1 MEPRKN
7 AILSVSA
14 GGMAGEAIFAEAIT
28 SVGGWYFSIFS
39 TCLLWCWRVVYGTML
54 IWLTVLVLVLLFA
67 ALGFAKGAIRMFF
80 PLIGLFVGIALALP
94 LSPLVRPLVPM
105 VGLENPI
112 WSILLPPV
120 IVFFL
125 VSLIMV
131 GIGFVV
137 HWKLNLYYKYRTDD
151 NQYQR
156 WLRLNQRAGISMG
169 LVAGVVY
176 SLLIGVVVY
185 SLGYL
190 TVQVSA
196 GDSDPAVI
204 RYLNQA
210 RGDLHS
216 SGLESAVAS
225 FSPTPQIYYSAAD
238 VLGLLYHNPLLHTRL
253 ATYPPF
259 LALAERPEL
268 QDIANDSAYQ
278 NMLATQASVSQI
290 IQDPKTQG
298 LINNEGLKAELKQ
311 IDLKDLYHYLKTGES
326 DLYSDRPVLGR
337 WEVDPFASMLQEK
350 RRRVS
355 LTVGDMLK
363 LREQMKLLGSMR
375 LIFTPD
381 NVVRLK
387 GPDVAALMQ
396 RVEEVGIQR
405 RRTVPVV
412 RVPVATASPTGGS
425 GPSAAE
431 QARFMER
438 YGTRPASPT
447 PTAPAPAPVRAPT
460 AATPAPLSPSA
471 IEEELARTPSVL
483 LAEGTWREDR
493 GRYLVT
499 LRPSKE
505 FYFFEG
511 RQAPELQ
518 GTIRDGSLYL
528 TKERK
533 SLVLERF

>member
-1 MEPRKN
+1 
-7 AILSVSA
+7 
-14 GGMAGEAIFAEAIT
+14 
-28 SVGGWYFSIFS
+28 
-39 TCLLWCWRVVYGTML
+39 ML

-67 ALGFAKGAIRMFF
+67 ALGYAKGAIRMIF
-80 PLIGLFVGIALALP
+80 PLLGLFVGIWLALP
-94 LSPLVRPLVPM
+94 LAPLVRPLVPM
-105 VGLENPI
+105 VGLDNPI

-125 VSLIMV
+125 VGLV
-131 GIGFVV
+131 FVAAGFAV
-137 HWKLNLYYKYRTDD
+137 HWKLNLLFKYRTDEY
-151 NQYQR
+151 QHQR
-156 WLRLNQRAGISMG
+156 WLRLNQRLGVSMG

-196 GDSDPAVI
+196 GDSDPAAV
-204 RYLNQA
+204 RYLNKA
-210 RGDLHS
+210 REDLHS

-225 FSPTPQIYYSAAD
+225 FAPAPRIYYSAAD
-238 VLGLLYHNPLLHTRL
+238 VMGLLYHNPLLHTRL

-268 QDIANDSAYQ
+268 QEIANDSAYQ

-298 LINNEGLKAELKQ
+298 LMTNESLLAELKE
-311 IDLKDLYHYLKTGES
+311 IDLKDLYHYLQTGES
-326 DLYSDRPVLGR
+326 DLFGDRPVLGR

-350 RRRVS
+350 RRRIT

-363 LREQMKLLGSMR
+363 LREQMKLLGGMR

-387 GPDVAALMQ
+387 GPDVANLMQ
-396 RVEEVGIQR
+396 RLEEVGVQR
-405 RRTVPVV
+405 RRSVPVV
-412 RVPVATASPTGGS
+412 RVPVATATPGGA
-425 GPSAAE
+425 GGAASAAE
-431 QARFMER
+431 DARFAER
-438 YGTRPASPT
+438 YGQRPGTSAAPT
-447 PTAPAPAPVRAPT
+447 TPAPTTVRAPT
-460 AATPAPLSPSA
+460 AASPTPLSPQA
-471 IEEELARTPSVL
+471 IEEEMARSPSVL

-499 LRPSKE
+499 LRPQKE

-518 GTIRDGSLYL
+518 ATIRDGSLYL

>member
-1 MEPRKN
+1 
-7 AILSVSA
+7 
-14 GGMAGEAIFAEAIT
+14 
-28 SVGGWYFSIFS
+28 
-39 TCLLWCWRVVYGTML
+39 ML
-54 IWLTVLVLVLLFA
+54 IWLTVLLLVVLFA
-67 ALGFAKGAIRMFF
+67 ALGYAKGAIRMIF
-80 PLIGLFVGIALALP
+80 PLVGLFVGIWLALP
-94 LSPLVRPLVPM
+94 LSPLVRPLVPKM
-105 VGLENPI
+105 GLENPI

-125 VSLIMV
+125 VALVLVAV
-131 GIGFVV
+131 GFAV
-137 HWKLNLYYKYRTDD
+137 HWKLNLYFKYRTDD
-151 NQYQR
+151 YHYQR
-156 WLRLNQRAGISMG
+156 WLRLNQRVGASMG

-185 SLGYL
+185 ALGYL

-196 GDSDPAVI
+196 GDTDPAIV
-204 RYLNQA
+204 RYLNKA
-210 RGDLHS
+210 REDLHS

-225 FSPTPQIYYSAAD
+225 FSPAPEIYYSAAD
-238 VLGLLYHNPLLHTRL
+238 VMGLLYHNPLLHSRL

-278 NMLATQASVSQI
+278 DMLATQASVSQI

-298 LINNEGLKAELKQ
+298 LLNNESLLAELKQ
-311 IDLKDLYHYLKTGES
+311 IDLKDLHHFLQTGES
-326 DLYSDRPVLGR
+326 DVFGDRPILGR

-350 RRRVS
+350 RRRVT
-355 LTVGDMLK
+355 LTVADMLK
-363 LREQMKLLGSMR
+363 LREQMKLLGGMR
-375 LIFTPD
+375 LIMTPD

-396 RVEEVGIQR
+396 RVEEVGVQR

-412 RVPVATASPTGGS
+412 RVPVATATTPGGPASAGPTTD
-425 GPSAAE
+425 PRMA
-431 QARFMER
+431 ER
-438 YGTRPASPT
+438 YGLRSSPAPTSPT
-447 PTAPAPAPVRAPT
+447 PAPAPMLAPT
-460 AATPAPLSPSA
+460 AASPAPLSSQA
-471 IEEELARTPSVL
+471 IEEEMARAETVL

-493 GRYLVT
+493 GRYAIT
-499 LRPSKE
+499 LRPQNE
-505 FYFFEG
+505 LYFFQG

>member
-1 MEPRKN
+1 
-7 AILSVSA
+7 
-14 GGMAGEAIFAEAIT
+14 
-28 SVGGWYFSIFS
+28 
-39 TCLLWCWRVVYGTML
+39 ML
-54 IWLTVLVLVLLFA
+54 IWLTVLVLVVLFA
-67 ALGFAKGAIRMFF
+67 ALGYFKGAIRMIF
-80 PLIGLFVGIALALP
+80 PLAGLFFGVLLALP
-94 LSPLVRPLVPM
+94 LAPLVRPLVPLM
-105 VGLENPI
+105 KLENPI

-125 VSLIMV
+125 VSLILLI
-131 GIGFVV
+131 IGFVV
-137 HWKLNLYYKYRTDD
+137 HWKLNLVFKYRTDEY
-151 NQYQR
+151 QYHQ
-156 WLRLNQRAGISMG
+156 WLRLNQRVGLSMG

-196 GDSDPAVI
+196 GDSDPAAI
-204 RYLNQA
+204 RYLNKYRQ
-210 RGDLHS
+210 DLHS
-216 SGLESAVAS
+216 SGLDGAVAS
-225 FSPTPQIYYSAAD
+225 FAPVPEVYFSAAD
-238 VLGLLYHNPLLHTRL
+238 VMGLLYHNPLLHSRL

-298 LINNEGLKAELKQ
+298 LMTNEGLLAELRQ
-311 IDLKDLYHYLKTGES
+311 IDLKDLYHYLQTGES
-326 DLYSDRPVLGR
+326 DVFGDRPILGR
-337 WEVDPFASMLQEK
+337 WEVDPIASMLQEK
-350 RRRVS
+350 RRRVT

-363 LREQMKLLGSMR
+363 LREQMKLLGGMR
-375 LIFTPD
+375 LIVTPD

-412 RVPVATASPTGGS
+412 RVPVATAGAGD
-425 GPSAAE
+425 SAASSE
-431 QARFMER
+431 ANRLFTER
-438 YGTRPASPT
+438 YGQRPSAPAAGA
-447 PTAPAPAPVRAPT
+447 PAAPAPMRAVPAASTPT
-460 AATPAPLSPSA
+460 PLSPQA
-471 IEEELARTPSVL
+471 IEEEMARAPSVL

-493 GRYLVT
+493 GRYEIT
-499 LRPSKE
+499 LRPQKE

-518 GTIRDGSLYL
+518 ATIRDGSLYL
-528 TKERK
+528 AKERK
-533 SLVLERF
+533 NLVLERF

>member
-1 MEPRKN
+1 
-7 AILSVSA
+7 
-14 GGMAGEAIFAEAIT
+14 
-28 SVGGWYFSIFS
+28 
-39 TCLLWCWRVVYGTML
+39 ML
-54 IWLTVLVLVLLFA
+54 IWLTILLLIALFA
-67 ALGFAKGAIRMFF
+67 GLGYAKGAIRMIF
-80 PLIGLFVGIALALP
+80 PLLGLFVGVLLALP

-105 VGLENPI
+105 VGLDNPI

-120 IVFFL
+120 IVFFIVGVIL
-125 VSLIMV
+125 VA
-131 GIGFVV
+131 IGFFV
-137 HWKLNLYYKYRTDD
+137 HWKLNLHFKYRTDD
-151 NQYQR
+151 YQHQR
-156 WLRLNQRAGISMG
+156 WLRLNQRLGISMG

-176 SLLIGVVVY
+176 SLLIGVVIYV
-185 SLGYL
+185 LGYL

-196 GDSDPAVI
+196 GDSDPAIV
-204 RYLNQA
+204 RYLNKA
-210 RGDLHS
+210 RADLRS

-225 FSPTPQIYYSAAD
+225 FAPAPAIFYSASD
-238 VLGLLYHNPLLHTRL
+238 VMGLLYHNPLLHTRL

-259 LALAERPEL
+259 LSWSERPEL
-268 QDIANDSAYQ
+268 QEIANDSDYQ

-298 LINNEGLKAELKQ
+298 LLKNEALLAELKQ
-311 IDLKDLYHYLKTGES
+311 VDLKDLKGYLEKGES
-326 DLYSDRPVLGR
+326 EIFGDRPILGR

-350 RRRVS
+350 RRRVT

-363 LREQMKLLGSMR
+363 LREQMKLLGGMR
-375 LIFTPD
+375 MIVTPD

-396 RVEEVGIQR
+396 RVEEVGVQR
-405 RRTVPVV
+405 RRNVPVV
-412 RVPVATASPTGGS
+412 RVPVATDASGVAST

-438 YGTRPASPT
+438 YGQRPSSGPT
-447 PTAPAPAPVRAPT
+447 PTTPAPVQVRAPV
-460 AATPAPLSPSA
+460 ASTPAPLSPQA
-471 IEEELARTPSVL
+471 IDEEMASSPSVL

-493 GRYLVT
+493 GRYAIT

-518 GTIRDGSLYL
+518 ATIRDGSLYL